1 MKSAFYTLLA
11 AFALFAVTGC
21 SQTRNFAG
29 ACPTAP
35 EPSPSYG
42 PVAGPYAGPVN
53 PGPPMGAVAYP
64 YYTLHGPRDFLARC
78 PRSIGP

>member
-1 MKSAFYTLLA
+1 MRSAFYTLLA

-21 SQTRNFAG
+21 SQTRNFTG
-29 ACPTAP
+29 TCPAAP
-35 EPSPSYG
+35 ETCRNCG
-42 PVAGPYAGPVN
+42 PVAGPVN
-53 PGPPMGAVAYP
+53 PGPPVGAVAYP